1 MMIFYCTSIHFDAT
15 CMHLYAWHIKVINKY
30 ICVHFTMLP
39 PCTIFFFLVMTLW
52 MELLM
57 KKRTCYLHN
66 KTMSIHNWHCDPTN
80 WPIEQ
85 LFFNVHFWYYQT
97 IKSISLYEETH
108 FNKRYPSISSH
119 QGLVDF
125 STHCSWKWASSLF
138 ESRYSRKI
146 ANGEN
151 K

>member
-1 MMIFYCTSIHFDAT
+1 MILYCTSIHFDAT
-15 CMHLYAWHIKVINKY
+15 CMLLYAWPIKVKNKY
-30 ICVHFTMLP
+30 IYVQFTMLP
-39 PCTIFFFLVMTLW
+39 PCIVVVFLVMTLW

-57 KKRTCYLHN
+57 KKMTCYLHN

-85 LFFNVHFWYYQT
+85 PFFNVHFWYYET
-97 IKSISLYEETH
+97 IKSISIYQETH
-108 FNKRYPSISSH
+108 FNEHYPSTSSH

-125 STHCSWKWASSLF
+125 STHYSWKRASSLF